1 MPIVPAYAAPAAG
14 ALLEPSSVEIR
25 ELGAHDVLID
35 VRFTGLCHTD
45 IHLTRDEWGP
55 GMYPMVPGHEIA
67 GIVAAVGSE
76 VTAHQVGDR
85 VGVGCLVDSCGEC
98 ERCLA
103 GQEQQCLRGA
113 TDTYNAIGRDGRVT
127 YGGYAKQVVVTEA
140 FVLRVPDALPLDV
153 AAPLLCAGITTYSP
167 LQRWNV
173 GPGKKVAVVG
183 LGGVG
188 HMAVKIAHAMGAEV
202 TVLSQTLSK
211 QQDGL
216 RLGASDYRATSD
228 PTTFTELAGRFD
240 LILSTVS
247 APIDLGAYL
256 GLLHA
261 EGTMVM
267 VGIPDEPLP
276 LHAFSLIAGN
286 RALAGSMIGG
296 IAETQEMLDFCAEHG
311 LGAEIET
318 VAATDINDSYTRMLR
333 SDVRYRFVLDASTI

>member
-1 MPIVPAYAAPAAG
+1 MTLVPAYAAPAAG
-14 ALLEPSSVEIR
+14 ALLEPATVELR
-25 ELGAHDVLID
+25 ELGEHDVLID

-55 GMYPMVPGHEIA
+55 GTYPMVPGHEIA
-67 GIVAAVGSE
+67 GIVAAVGSA

-103 GQEQQCLRGA
+103 GQEQQCVRGA
-113 TDTYNAIGRDGRVT
+113 TDTYNAIGRDGKVT

-140 FVLRVPDALPLDV
+140 FVLRIPDALPLDV

-167 LQRWNV
+167 LKRWNV
-173 GPGKKVAVVG
+173 GPGTKVAVVG

-188 HMAVKIAHAMGAEV
+188 HMAVKIAHALGADV

-211 QQDGL
+211 QEDGL
-216 RLGASDYRATSD
+216 RLGAEDYRATSD
-228 PTTFTELAGRFD
+228 PATFTELAGRFD
-240 LILSTVS
+240 VILSTVS

-256 GLLHA
+256 GLLGHDGA
-261 EGTMVM
+261 MVM
-267 VGIPDEPLP
+267 VGIPEEPLP
-276 LHAFSLIAGN
+276 VHVFSLMMGN
-286 RALAGSMIGG
+286 KALAGSMIGG

-318 VAATDINDSYTRMLR
+318 VAAADINDSYTRMLR